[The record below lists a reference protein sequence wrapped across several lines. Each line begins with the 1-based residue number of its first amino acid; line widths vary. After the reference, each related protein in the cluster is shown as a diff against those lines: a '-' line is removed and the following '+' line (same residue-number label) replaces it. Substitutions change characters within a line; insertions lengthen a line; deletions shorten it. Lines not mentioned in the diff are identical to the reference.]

1 MVCKNVWLSSVEL
14 SQDTWP
20 WPARKI
26 FQINTGIWCGND
38 AVVQQW
44 ILWILISS
52 EIFQQQK
59 TMSSE
64 TSSTGSLVSPESGS
78 KSRRQTK
85 WQFLKINKE
94 TEYYLYIWPLLRDEE
109 CRSWWL
115 LSPQFIAL
123 QLSNLTVIYMHL
135 FQVASNT
142 KTLE

>member
-94 TEYYLYIWPLLRDEE
+94 PELEMDSTLSQ
-109 CRSWWL
+109 SWVEFWNWIFNRIQQNRVTP
-115 LSPQFIAL
+115 SPR
-123 QLSNLTVIYMHL
+123 V
-135 FQVASNT
+135 
-142 KTLE
+142 